1 VFLAGRIDIVPKAF
15 PKEFRRDLIAVVR
28 QGDQSIAAVV
38 RNFKPLFLQSLD
50 ADLVNPLPAISSGE
64 VSSDWFDH

>member
-1 VFLAGRIDIVPKAF
+1 MFLAGRIDIVPKAF

-38 RNFKPLFLQSLD
+38 RNFKPLFLQSLN

-64 VSSDWFDH
+64 VSSDWLDH

>member
-64 VSSDWFDH
+64 VSSDWLDH

>member
-1 VFLAGRIDIVPKAF
+1 MPKAF

-64 VSSDWFDH
+64 VSSDWLDH